1 MLSMGIRQSLGVF
14 LLAVSEDLG
23 PGREPFSLAV
33 AVLSLLMGL
42 PVAGYLADRY
52 DHRRVLLICALTYGG
67 GLVMASRIQS
77 SAGLV
82 LYLGVVAGLGTSGL
96 SFGVLMGAVGRLVP
110 FERRSAMMGLVA
122 AGASMGMVIV
132 APAAQWGLEAFG
144 WRPSFA
150 AMGVAALGMS
160 ALAFLFPRQAAMR
173 AKGEGV
179 ADEPFMEA
187 LGKARRNR
195 SYLLLTAGFFVN
207 GFHIGLIVTHLPAY
221 LIDGGVTGAV
231 ASLTLAVIGG
241 VNIFSSPLFGRLGD
255 KYRKR
260 DLLMLIYGAR
270 ALLIAGLLILPLSST
285 TALLFGACIGV
296 MWVGAVP
303 LTSATVAHLL
313 GARYL
318 SALFGVVFFSHQI
331 GASLGGWLPGRVF
344 DATGSYL
351 PAWLLA
357 IGLSVA
363 AVFIHLPIQDR
374 GAAVG
379 N

>member
-150 AMGVAALGMS
+150 AMGVAGFGDERPCLSVSSPGSHA
-160 ALAFLFPRQAAMR
+160 RQGGGSGRR
-173 AKGEGV
+173 AVHGGTREGPPATGATCCSLPV
-179 ADEPFMEA
+179 
-187 LGKARRNR
+187 
-195 SYLLLTAGFFVN
+195 FFVN
-207 GFHIGLIVTHLPAY
+207 GFHIGLIVTHLPP
-221 LIDGGVTGAV
+221 T
-231 ASLTLAVIGG
+231 
-241 VNIFSSPLFGRLGD
+241 
-255 KYRKR
+255 
-260 DLLMLIYGAR
+260 
-270 ALLIAGLLILPLSST
+270 
-285 TALLFGACIGV
+285 
-296 MWVGAVP
+296 
-303 LTSATVAHLL
+303 
-313 GARYL
+313 
-318 SALFGVVFFSHQI
+318 
-331 GASLGGWLPGRVF
+331 
-344 DATGSYL
+344 
-351 PAWLLA
+351 
-357 IGLSVA
+357 
-363 AVFIHLPIQDR
+363 
-374 GAAVG
+374 
-379 N
+379 